1 MKKWF
6 VILSAFLLLIC
17 VGTLIFV
24 GLNSR
29 SGGNEPLTPEQE
41 KIRDLIAQL
50 GDADWNRQM
59 DATVALKE
67 IGEPALPLLK
77 RVFGS
82 FDNEVRPRARSIARW
97 IEHPPQVP
105 ELYTWAHLVAA
116 TMESMGLKLEPPPAQ
131 VANLNAAPPALPEA
145 QPPAP
150 AMPMP
155 NMGGAQMPNMN
166 LPQMPQMRGGA
177 MPGIGGG
184 LLGGGLGGRG
194 GGAMGGLMGQM
205 QQLMMARMMQQGG
218 ARGGGARNIPPP
230 DLSDLSLN
238 LTATVGI
245 RLTEAADGLRVTD
258 VRPGS
263 PAASGGMRVGDLL
276 QKADGRQMTVLA
288 DAKEV
293 FEGINPGKTVPI
305 VVLRRDQSLP
315 LSLRF

>member
-6 VILSAFLLLIC
+6 IVLSVFLLIVC
-17 VGTLIFV
+17 IGTLIFV
-24 GLNSR
+24 ALNSR
-29 SGGNEPLTPEQE
+29 FASNEPLTPEQE

-59 DATVALKE
+59 EATAALKE

-97 IEHPPQVP
+97 IQNPPRMP
-105 ELYTWAHLVAA
+105 ELYTWAHLVKD
-116 TMESMGLKLEPPPAQ
+116 TIESMGLKLEPPPAQ
-131 VANLNAAPPALPEA
+131 VANLQAPQVAPEPQPLPA
-145 QPPAP
+145 
-150 AMPMP
+150 PMP

-166 LPQMPQMRGGA
+166 MPQLPQMRGGA
-177 MPGIGGG
+177 MPGVGG
-184 LLGGGLGGRG
+184 LLGGGLLGGRG
-194 GGAMGGLMGQM
+194 GAGGLMGQM
-205 QQLMMARMMQQGG
+205 QQLMLARMMQQGG

-238 LTATVGI
+238 LTATVGV

-263 PAASGGMRVGDLL
+263 PAAGGGMRVGDLL
-276 QKADGRQMTVLA
+276 QKVNGRQMTVLA

-293 FEGINPGKTVPI
+293 FEQVNAGMTIPI
-305 VVLRRDQSLP
+305 VVLRKEEL
-315 LSLRF
+315 LNLNLRF